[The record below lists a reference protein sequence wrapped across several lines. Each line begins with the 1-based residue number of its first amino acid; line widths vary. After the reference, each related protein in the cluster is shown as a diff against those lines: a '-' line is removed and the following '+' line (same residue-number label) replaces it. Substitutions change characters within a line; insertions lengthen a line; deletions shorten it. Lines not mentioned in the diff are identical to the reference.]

1 MFIFFLRYKLIVL
14 IRAPQN
20 LSRDVNDWMLEITRF
35 FCYGCSYF
43 ATKKASFQIGITHFK
58 YANQRTSQSPLLSV
72 EINKVGTQYELLGLE
87 YKNPNKFEM
96 CMLVIYLTDKSV
108 IFNPLLSVEIN
119 KPDADSLTKAK
130 FKNKSINYS

>member
-1 MFIFFLRYKLIVL
+1 M
-14 IRAPQN
+14 
-20 LSRDVNDWMLEITRF
+20 
-35 FCYGCSYF
+35 
-43 ATKKASFQIGITHFK
+43 
-58 YANQRTSQSPLLSV
+58 
-72 EINKVGTQYELLGLE
+72 GTQYELFGLE

-96 CMLVIYLTDKSV
+96 CMLVMYLTDKSV